1 LVIANFG
8 EKNKRSSLFF
18 HIAEMKQT
26 IEYSANNIALLHTE
40 VLGGAETGE
49 D

>member
-1 LVIANFG
+1 LERRTKDEVY
-8 EKNKRSSLFF
+8 F

-26 IEYSANNIALLHTE
+26 IEYSANIIALLHTE
-40 VLGGAETGE
+40 VLGGSETGE